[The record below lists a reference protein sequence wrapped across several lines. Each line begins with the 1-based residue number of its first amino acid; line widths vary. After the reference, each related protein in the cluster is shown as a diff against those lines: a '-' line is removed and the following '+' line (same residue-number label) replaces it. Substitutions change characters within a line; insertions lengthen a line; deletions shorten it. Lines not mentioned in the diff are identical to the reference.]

1 MSDGNLITKMLADA
15 AAEAE
20 KEKQQRQEVNEVPA
34 RADEDVSPKDARQR
48 STKQHVYSPEFLLS
62 LKGSPLCA
70 DVSHLNLPSNQH
82 EFFLLDQPK
91 RTAYANHNNHKYPN
105 QRGRKDRKKDTR
117 KTAKETEEPPEW
129 VLKSDAITGNSIQD
143 FELWRLKM
151 RIETFRRNGEPVP
164 MEDVNQYEYL
174 KAQKAESAV
183 AADQSSQSVPK
194 PVTRPEFDFH
204 EPIQEPGSNPDTFAT
219 SSSGSSRFSSFFGP
233 EQTNKEPQRSPTKD
247 ESKLLSLLQ
256 NSGKQVPQAQPIP
269 QAMPQVA
276 MPPGLA
282 PTAAVGPLGI
292 VGHMGPTGPLP
303 PVGAMPVMGHP
314 PSSNADMFFNSL
326 LSKAPAP
333 GSAPF
338 LPPGLFL
345 PFSEKK

>member
-20 KEKQQRQEVNEVPA
+20 KEKRQRQEVKEVPV
-34 RADEDVSPKDARQR
+34 RADENMPLKNATQR
-48 STKQHVYSPEFLLS
+48 STKQHVYSLEFLVS
-62 LKGSPLCA
+62 LKESPLCA
-70 DVSHLNLPSNQH
+70 DVSHLNLPNNQH

-91 RTAYANHNNHKYPN
+91 RTAYVNHNNHKYPN

-117 KTAKETEEPPEW
+117 KTTKESEEPPEW
-129 VLKSDAITGNSIQD
+129 VLKSDAITGNSIHD

-164 MEDVNQYEYL
+164 EEDANQYEYL

-183 AADQSSQSVPK
+183 AADQLSQSVQK
-194 PVTRPEFDFH
+194 PAIRPEFDFR
-204 EPIQEPGSNPDTFAT
+204 EPIQDPAVNPDTLAT

-233 EQTNKEPQRSPTKD
+233 EQTNKQPQQSQTKD

-256 NSGKQVPQAQPIP
+256 NSGQQVPQAQPMP
-269 QAMPQVA
+269 QEMRQVA

-282 PTAAVGPLGI
+282 PTAA
-292 VGHMGPTGPLP
+292 MGPMGPMGPLP
-303 PVGAMPVMGHP
+303 PMGAMPLMGHP

-333 GSAPF
+333 GPAPF

>member
-34 RADEDVSPKDARQR
+34 RTDESASPKEARQP

-62 LKGSPLCA
+62 LKESPLCA
-70 DVSHLNLPSNQH
+70 DVSHLNLPNNQH

-91 RTAYANHNNHKYPN
+91 RTAYVNHNNHKYPN

-117 KTAKETEEPPEW
+117 KTARETEEPPEW

-164 MEDVNQYEYL
+164 EEDVNQYEYL
-174 KAQKAESAV
+174 KAQKAEIAV
-183 AADQSSQSVPK
+183 AAEKSSQSVQEPA
-194 PVTRPEFDFH
+194 TRPEFDFH
-204 EPIQEPGSNPDTFAT
+204 EPTQEPATNPDTLAT
-219 SSSGSSRFSSFFGP
+219 SNSGSSRFSSFFGP
-233 EQTNKEPQRSPTKD
+233 EQTNKQPQQSQTKD

-256 NSGKQVPQAQPIP
+256 NSGQQVPQAQPMP
-269 QAMPQVA
+269 QAMRQVP
-276 MPPGLA
+276 MPPGLTPA
-282 PTAAVGPLGI
+282 PA
-292 VGHMGPTGPLP
+292 MGPMGPMGPLP
-303 PVGAMPVMGHP
+303 PMGAMPLMGHP

-333 GSAPF
+333 GPAPF